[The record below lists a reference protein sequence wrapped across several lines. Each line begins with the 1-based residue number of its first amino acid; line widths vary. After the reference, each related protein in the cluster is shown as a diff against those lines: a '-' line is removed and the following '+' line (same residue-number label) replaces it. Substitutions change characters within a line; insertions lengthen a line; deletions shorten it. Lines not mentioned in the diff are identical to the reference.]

1 MLGQRLL
8 VAAVAL
14 PPVLALAYLGGP
26 WLLALLLV
34 ASLVA
39 LAELA
44 GILTRAGLPG
54 FWPATYVAVCLLVL
68 DRAYP
73 GSGLGWATLSLLVVV
88 GLVRALYHQP
98 TDRQLTTSQP
108 TNTAGKEVLSAA
120 VAGWTATVAAPIYV
134 GLPLGFAYS
143 LRLLDD
149 SLGPVASLAGLDLTR
164 GQLWLALA
172 LALDF
177 ACDSAAYLFGRAFGR
192 RPLFP
197 RISPKKTVEGTAAG
211 VVAGAVVALL
221 VAPLLGL
228 APGWALAIGV
238 LGGAGAVLGDLAES
252 LLKRAAGVKDS
263 GWIFPGHGG
272 LLDRLDSLLFVFV
285 VVYLVGSLAR
295 VVG

>member
-8 VAAVAL
+8 VIGVVL

-26 WLLALLLV
+26 WLLGLLLV
-34 ASLVA
+34 ASVIALV
-39 LAELA
+39 ELA
-44 GILTRAGLPG
+44 SILAKAGLPG
-54 FWPATYVAVCLLVL
+54 FWPAAYTAAPLLVL
-68 DRAYP
+68 DRADP
-73 GSGLGWATLSLLVVV
+73 ALGLGWATLSLLVVV
-88 GLVRALYHQP
+88 GLIRALYHQP
-98 TDRQLTTSQP
+98 TDD
-108 TNTAGKEVLSAA
+108 AGKPLPSAV
-120 VAGWTATVAAPIYV
+120 VAGWAATIAAPVYV

-149 SLGPVASLAGLDLTR
+149 GLVATSLAGLDLTR

-172 LALDF
+172 LALAF
-177 ACDSAAYLFGRAFGR
+177 ACDSAAYLVGRAFGR

-211 VVAGAVVALL
+211 VAAAALVALL
-221 VAPLLGL
+221 LAPLLGL
-228 APGWALAIGV
+228 APGWALAMGL

-295 VVG
+295 GIG

>member
-1 MLGQRLL
+1 MLGKRLL

-26 WLLALLLV
+26 WLLALLVV
-34 ASLVA
+34 ASVVA

-44 GILTRAGLPG
+44 GILTKAGLPG
-54 FWPATYVAVCLLVL
+54 FWPAAYVAGCLLVL

-73 GSGLGWATLSLLVVV
+73 ALGLGWATLALLVVA
-88 GLVRALYHQP
+88 GLARALVHQP
-98 TDRQLTTSQP
+98 TDS
-108 TNTAGKEVLSAA
+108 AGKPLPSAA
-120 VAGWTATVAAPIYV
+120 VAGWAATIAAPVYV
-134 GLPLGFAYS
+134 GLPLGLAYS

-149 SLGPVASLAGLDLTR
+149 GLAATSVAGLDLTR

-192 RPLFP
+192 RLLFP

-211 VVAGAVVALL
+211 VVAAALVALL
-221 VAPLLGL
+221 LAPLLGL
-228 APGWALAIGV
+228 APGWALAIGL

-285 VVYLVGSLAR
+285 VVYLVESLAR
-295 VVG
+295 GIG